1 MTRVSE
7 DREVG
12 FLVSPQGQKATRHRR
27 FRTSSQALTRD
38 SISNALDR
46 PNVER
51 YAGIVHDKDLYVHEH
66 AHVVLEM
73 RDGRTFQT
81 VANMLGVPLI
91 LVSPVIGQKGDLFSF
106 ARAVRYLTH
115 ESPNEQAKG
124 KYRYPDEEVFASIGY
139 DWRGEID
146 ALTGRETYSPA
157 LLDQLKL
164 QVLLGERS
172 ARSVL
177 DEYPYV
183 YIRHDAV
190 LEKLEQRFMR
200 EFATPTQRELRMEE
214 YRWRT
219 EARG

>member
-1 MTRVSE
+1 MTSFRRSE
-7 DREVG
+7 RC
-12 FLVSPQGQKATRHRR
+12 QGTPNG
-27 FRTSSQALTRD
+27 TSLPAQPS
-38 SISNALDR
+38 
-46 PNVER
+46 
-51 YAGIVHDKDLYVHEH
+51 YHGI
-66 AHVVLEM
+66 
-73 RDGRTFQT
+73 
-81 VANMLGVPLI
+81 P
-91 LVSPVIGQKGDLFSF
+91 
-106 ARAVRYLTH
+106 ARLADY
-115 ESPNEQAKG
+115 PGEQAKG

-177 DEYPYV
+177 DEYPHV
-183 YIRHDAV
+183 YIRQDAV